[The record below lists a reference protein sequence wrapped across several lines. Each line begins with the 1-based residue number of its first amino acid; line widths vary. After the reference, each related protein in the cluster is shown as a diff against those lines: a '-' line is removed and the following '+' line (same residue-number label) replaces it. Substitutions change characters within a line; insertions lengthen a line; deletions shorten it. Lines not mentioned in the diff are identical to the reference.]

1 MKTETAAGVADAL
14 VNFSQTATAP
24 VSLDYEPGPLD
35 QSCPPKIWLQ
45 IDANGDN
52 DDRSESLLA
61 SSWNDLTWCYESI
74 GGREVVYIRADMVAQ
89 PAAVLAESL
98 GGDAEDRDPSVFEQW
113 YVENAP
119 DFESNPIGTRQ
130 CWLMR
135 KAWNAA
141 CYAHAAKP
149 TTPSPTPKKDDDNG

>member
-1 MKTETAAGVADAL
+1 VAWQ
-14 VNFSQTATAP
+14 SR
-24 VSLDYEPGPLD
+24 YRYPLPYGGFAEWHEIRKD
-35 QSCPPKIWLQ
+35 QF
-45 IDANGDN
+45 
-52 DDRSESLLA
+52 DDREALPG
-61 SSWNDLTWCYESI
+61 YEK
-74 GGREVVYIRADMVAQ
+74 RALYTHSAQ
-89 PAAVLAESL
+89 PAVVPVESL